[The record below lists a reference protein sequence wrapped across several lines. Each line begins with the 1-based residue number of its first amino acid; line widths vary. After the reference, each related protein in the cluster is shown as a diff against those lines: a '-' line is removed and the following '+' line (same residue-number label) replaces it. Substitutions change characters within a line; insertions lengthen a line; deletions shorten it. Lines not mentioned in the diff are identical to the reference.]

1 MGFRDWLKYNVL
13 WEIESKVDDIVYG
26 VRDVKYKAERAKDI
40 VCELAEIFQEA
51 GEEAREGIIESG
63 KEFVELM
70 GEGIDE
76 LTGKDKLNEAEE
88 IYNKAVTK
96 LQKKEEDFK
105 KFKEEKENDLN
116 NKIEIINQCK
126 EHLYRDTL
134 KQFINLA
141 SKIEET
147 SIKSKMKL
155 DYDVKIADIEKAS
168 MPSYYEI
175 LKRPSY
181 PVITFISSPIVGIWK
196 MRSAAKKTLEN
207 AKEVE
212 LQVELELKKITA
224 ERRRLTL
231 LNKSMNNVCIYFKEM
246 LEVTNKVIDKFEKTL
261 KNIDKTQMYLYKRD
275 GSNKLDLELLPDEV
289 QDYFIASY
297 NMCATMIKM
306 GQKQYIEN
314 KKVKSKEVVEL
325 ENKRKQFIEI
335 YEGISA

>member
-70 GEGIDE
+70 GEGVDE

-246 LEVTNKVIDKFEKTL
+246 LEVTNKVIDEFEKTL
-261 KNIDKTQMYLYKRD
+261 KNIDKNQMYLYKRD

>member
-231 LNKSMNNVCIYFKEM
+231 LNKSMNNVCIYFEEM

>member
-246 LEVTNKVIDKFEKTL
+246 LEVTNKVIDEFEKTL
-261 KNIDKTQMYLYKRD
+261 KNIDKNQMYLYKRD

>member
-70 GEGIDE
+70 GEGVDE
-76 LTGKDKLNEAEE
+76 LIGKDKLNEAEE
-88 IYNKAVTK
+88 IYNKAVNK

-246 LEVTNKVIDKFEKTL
+246 LEVTNKVIDEFEKTL
-261 KNIDKTQMYLYKRD
+261 KNIDKNQMYLYKRD

>member
-70 GEGIDE
+70 GEGVDE
-76 LTGKDKLNEAEE
+76 LTGKNKLNEAEE
-88 IYNKAVTK
+88 IYNKAVNK

-155 DYDVKIADIEKAS
+155 DYDVKIVDIKKAS

-175 LKRPSY
+175 LKSPSY

-246 LEVTNKVIDKFEKTL
+246 LEVTNKVIDEFEKTL
-261 KNIDKTQMYLYKRD
+261 KNIDKNQMYLYKRD

>member
-88 IYNKAVTK
+88 IYNKAVNK

-246 LEVTNKVIDKFEKTL
+246 LEVTNKVIDEFEKTL
-261 KNIDKTQMYLYKRD
+261 KNIDKNQMYLYKRD

>member
-70 GEGIDE
+70 GEGVDE
-76 LTGKDKLNEAEE
+76 LIGKDKLNEAEE
-88 IYNKAVTK
+88 IYNKAVNK

-155 DYDVKIADIEKAS
+155 DYDVKIVDIKKAS

-175 LKRPSY
+175 LKSPSY

-246 LEVTNKVIDKFEKTL
+246 LEVTNKVIDEFEKTL
-261 KNIDKTQMYLYKRD
+261 KNIDKNQMYLYKRD

>member
-1 MGFRDWLKYNVL
+1 
-13 WEIESKVDDIVYG
+13 
-26 VRDVKYKAERAKDI
+26 
-40 VCELAEIFQEA
+40 
-51 GEEAREGIIESG
+51 
-63 KEFVELM
+63 M
-70 GEGIDE
+70 GEGVDE
-76 LTGKDKLNEAEE
+76 LTGKNKLNEAEE

-246 LEVTNKVIDKFEKTL
+246 LEVTNKVIDEFEKTL
-261 KNIDKTQMYLYKRD
+261 KNIDKNQMYLYKRD